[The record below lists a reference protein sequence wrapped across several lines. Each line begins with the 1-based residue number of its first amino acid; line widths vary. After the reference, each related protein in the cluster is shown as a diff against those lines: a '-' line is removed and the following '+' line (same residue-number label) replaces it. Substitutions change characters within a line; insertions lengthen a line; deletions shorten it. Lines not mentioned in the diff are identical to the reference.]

1 MAHQLGE
8 KAFNLPTGPVAY
20 SHIRVRMNPTTL
32 QLLDQWMPIEQV
44 ASTWAHHYGDTHHAT
59 RGMDESVTVTVD
71 GSEGLPRGRAVVEG
85 SFRGWADSPD
95 TWARATHSRVA
106 GDEQSSGRGNVRRLV
121 AEDTVA
127 HQPSTAAP
135 TADEHATVLDP
146 AATVRLPVAEA
157 GRDVKNPDTGPGA
170 GLTTTQP
177 QARVTSLDQSD
188 TSGQATQRIAEATVR
203 IPTVEPRRV
212 GGGET
217 ARIVAKTSLGQ
228 AGPLVLQRLDPATAR
243 PLASSSEHFDMPR
256 IRVGRDAGMDL
267 TIDDPF
273 TSREHAELRR
283 VGDRWS
289 LADSFST
296 HGTTLNGIRVTAG
309 EQRVVGNGDTI
320 TFGRN
325 AGAATYRVVLTMAQP
340 GTKLS

>member
-1 MAHQLGE
+1 MAQ
-8 KAFNLPTGPVAY
+8 
-20 SHIRVRMNPTTL
+20 
-32 QLLDQWMPIEQV
+32 
-44 ASTWAHHYGDTHHAT
+44 
-59 RGMDESVTVTVD
+59 
-71 GSEGLPRGRAVVEG
+71 
-85 SFRGWADSPD
+85 
-95 TWARATHSRVA
+95 
-106 GDEQSSGRGNVRRLV
+106 
-121 AEDTVA
+121 
-127 HQPSTAAP
+127 
-135 TADEHATVLDP
+135 
-146 AATVRLPVAEA
+146 
-157 GRDVKNPDTGPGA
+157 
-170 GLTTTQP
+170 
-177 QARVTSLDQSD
+177 
-188 TSGQATQRIAEATVR
+188 
-203 IPTVEPRRV
+203 
-212 GGGET
+212 
-217 ARIVAKTSLGQ
+217 TSLGQ
-228 AGPLVLQRLDPATAR
+228 AGPLVLQRLDPTTAR